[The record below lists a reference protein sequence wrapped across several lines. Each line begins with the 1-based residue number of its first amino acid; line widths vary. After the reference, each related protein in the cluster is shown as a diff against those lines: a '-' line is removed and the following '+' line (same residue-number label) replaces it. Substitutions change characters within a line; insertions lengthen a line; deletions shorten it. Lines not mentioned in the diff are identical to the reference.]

1 MSRPIS
7 GSFDEGHLSSDVSSH
22 GDKNKSD
29 RSASQK
35 KTHLKVLYLDS
46 EGMVAP
52 SVSPYPTMIRP
63 LLLAAIGSIV
73 GASFGV
79 VVLASGDIALK
90 LHFHGRGKL
99 SSTLGNK
106 CTIEERNA
114 FLGAVRVAIQET
126 YIPSS
131 HYDRQEAPTT
141 TATGSGSTEA
151 EGVPPWWCYGLCQ
164 QHDEGEYCAVVH
176 PGCSLQAVTD
186 AAVVTAAHGRRLHEN
201 RLLPVRELSRQAH
214 PSELRKDRST
224 ADQKTIC
231 RTTRVSFL
239 SRVHDL
245 MIMMQTAQ
253 QQQQQQGVG
262 RSGSTGISDAC
273 LYFLKHRFDLECFVV
288 PPPGTEETTMFQ
300 LSSFNNKKPATT
312 GQELRGSAYTSS

>member
-1 MSRPIS
+1 
-7 GSFDEGHLSSDVSSH
+7 
-22 GDKNKSD
+22 
-29 RSASQK
+29 
-35 KTHLKVLYLDS
+35 
-46 EGMVAP
+46 MVAP
-52 SVSPYPTMIRP
+52 SASPYPTMIRP
-63 LLLAAIGSIV
+63 LLLAVIGSIV

-106 CTIEERNA
+106 CTIEERNI

-126 YIPSS
+126 YIPSYS
-131 HYDRQEAPTT
+131 NYDRQEAPTT
-141 TATGSGSTEA
+141 TATGSGFTEV

-176 PGCSLQAVTD
+176 PGCPLQAVTD
-186 AAVVTAAHGRRLHEN
+186 AAIVTAHHGRRLHEN

-224 ADQKTIC
+224 ADQKAIC

-245 MIMMQTAQ
+245 MIMMQVQ
-253 QQQQQQGVG
+253 QQQQPGG
-262 RSGSTGISDAC
+262 SRGASTGISDAC

-288 PPPGTEETTMFQ
+288 PPPGTEETTMQ